1 MICSFNKFFLTGL
14 LASIVLFPTDRAA
27 QAFCIDQSLCSLK
40 KEVKMTATL
49 SDNSTTDRRLTADVV
64 TEMNDYLDAYAQTGR
79 FSGSVGVV
87 QDDAAVVMRGYD
99 LANREHQVANTPATK
114 LRIGS
119 VTKQFTAAAILQL
132 QEKGLLNVQAPVSAY
147 LPDYPNGD
155 RITLHHLLTHTAG
168 IPEYLD
174 DQAFLDLR
182 EWMRLPISLN
192 QLVARFKDL
201 PLEFDPGE
209 QFKYS
214 NSGYVLLTQIIE
226 VVAEQTYADYVQAN
240 IFDPLGLENTGYEIP
255 QTVISDLAQ
264 GYLFV
269 GRENYLQ
276 ASPFDMSIPQGA
288 GGLYSTVEDLAIWNQ
303 WLYENEE
310 PAVLSKAARAVM
322 MTPIVPMAPAASPD
336 TFYGYGL
343 VVDRHLEQQR
353 VLHDGGVSGFASSL
367 AYYPGKGLTIVALSN
382 FETAFPNRV
391 VEDLAAIAFG
401 EPYKMPTQLEAIA
414 LDPAIYEK
422 YVGTYQ
428 LLPEMQ
434 LAIRVEDGELTAQ
447 ATGQSSFVL
456 YPTSETDYFAEAAD
470 IRILFSHSKDEGSE
484 DEVEGLTLF
493 QMGRELFAP
502 KVED

>member
-1 MICSFNKFFLTGL
+1 
-14 LASIVLFPTDRAA
+14 
-27 QAFCIDQSLCSLK
+27 
-40 KEVKMTATL
+40 MTATL

-64 TEMNDYLDAYAQTGR
+64 TEMNAYLDAYAQTGR

-87 QDDAAVVMRGYD
+87 QGDVAVVMRGYD

-114 LRIGS
+114 FRIGS
-119 VTKQFTAAAILQL
+119 ITKQFTAVAILQL
-132 QEKGLLNVQAPVSAY
+132 QEQGRLDVQAPVSAY

-226 VVAEQTYADYVQAN
+226 TVAEQTYADYVQAN

-255 QTVISDLAQ
+255 QTVIPNLAQ

-269 GRENYLQ
+269 GKENYLQ

-310 PAVLSKAARAVM
+310 SAVLSKDGQGRDDDADRTNGTRSEPRYVLRIWAGRRPSFR
-322 MTPIVPMAPAASPD
+322 TAAS
-336 TFYGYGL
+336 
-343 VVDRHLEQQR
+343 
-353 VLHDGGVSGFASSL
+353 
-367 AYYPGKGLTIVALSN
+367 VA
-382 FETAFPNRV
+382 RW
-391 VEDLAAIAFG
+391 
-401 EPYKMPTQLEAIA
+401 
-414 LDPAIYEK
+414 
-422 YVGTYQ
+422 
-428 LLPEMQ
+428 
-434 LAIRVEDGELTAQ
+434 R
-447 ATGQSSFVL
+447 
-456 YPTSETDYFAEAAD
+456 
-470 IRILFSHSKDEGSE
+470 R
-484 DEVEGLTLF
+484 
-493 QMGRELFAP
+493 
-502 KVED
+502 